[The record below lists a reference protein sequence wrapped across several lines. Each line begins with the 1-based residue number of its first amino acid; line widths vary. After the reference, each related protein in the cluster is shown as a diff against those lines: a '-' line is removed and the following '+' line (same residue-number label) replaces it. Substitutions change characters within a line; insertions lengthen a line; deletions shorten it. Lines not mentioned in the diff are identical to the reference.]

1 MHLYFAELIT
11 LTEDN
16 FSGVILT
23 PMMAGM
29 RDDIKESLAAGVPFP
44 KRLGHPGK
52 NLEILLVISTGRLW
66 GRKLIRPPKRSQIT
80 SPISDV

>member
-52 NLEILLVISTGRLW
+52 NLEILLVISDIGAFYY
-66 GRKLIRPPKRSQIT
+66 KLIHPAT
-80 SPISDV
+80 